1 VISNPQSGDDI
12 LDAMATRLPSR
23 IYLDRKQAHAAV
35 VASLLHDLDNGDSA
49 GRYKGCDN
57 RWRWIDHVL

>member
-1 VISNPQSGDDI
+1 MISNPQSGDDI

-35 VASLLHDLDNGDSA
+35 VSSLLHNFDSP
-49 GRYKGCDN
+49 G
-57 RWRWIDHVL
+57 